1 MTASYGGLLGF
12 RDVGGL
18 RTRDGGRVRTGVLF
32 RSGTP
37 QFLDE
42 QSARALIADTGIRA
56 TIDLRLPH
64 EVAVEGRGP
73 LDELGVRHF
82 PHPFSI
88 GDRVAEDSAV
98 APMDGDDPLVTRY
111 LKYLAE
117 DAAGVVSPTIRLLEP
132 AVLPVLVHCI
142 VGKDRT
148 GVAVALLLDAI
159 GVLREDIAA
168 DYAAA
173 PDDVAASMR
182 RLRQMAS
189 YGSAADLYP
198 PEAWTAPADAIK
210 RFLGD
215 VDQQY
220 GGTLNL
226 LQGNGIGPD
235 EIRRLTELLI
245 TYDDATK
252 KEYRMRVTE
261 TCVIRTT
268 PDAVWKVGGDTA
280 NVADWIPALEKSH
293 QHGDLRY
300 ATFAN
305 GGGEATERI
314 VHHDDPQRSY
324 TYEYV
329 SGPLPLSFYSSTFTV
344 NDHPEGAEVVWSAEF
359 ASTSPE
365 SEPELA
371 EAITDIYR
379 SALVELAN
387 RTQ

>member
-1 MTASYGGLLGF
+1 MTAIYAGLLGF

-18 RTRDGGRVRTGVLF
+18 RTRDGGHVRSGVLF

-73 LDELGVRHF
+73 LDELRVRHF
-82 PHPFSI
+82 RHPFSI

-117 DAAGVVSPTIRLLEP
+117 DAAGVVSLTTRLLEP
-132 AVLPVLVHCI
+132 AVLPVLVHCT

-173 PDDVAASMR
+173 PDDVAVSMR

-189 YGSAADLYP
+189 YGPAADLYP
-198 PEAWTAPADAIK
+198 PEAWTAPADAME
-210 RFLGD
+210 RFLGN
-215 VDQQY
+215 VDRRY
-220 GGTLNL
+220 GGTRNL
-226 LQGNGIGPD
+226 LQDNGIGPE
-235 EIRRLTELLI
+235 EIRRLTELLL
-245 TYDDATK
+245 THDDATK
-252 KEYRMRVTE
+252 K
-261 TCVIRTT
+261 
-268 PDAVWKVGGDTA
+268 
-280 NVADWIPALEKSH
+280 
-293 QHGDLRY
+293 
-300 ATFAN
+300 
-305 GGGEATERI
+305 
-314 VHHDDPQRSY
+314 
-324 TYEYV
+324 V
-329 SGPLPLSFYSSTFTV
+329 SAAC
-344 NDHPEGAEVVWSAEF
+344 E
-359 ASTSPE
+359 
-365 SEPELA
+365 
-371 EAITDIYR
+371 
-379 SALVELAN
+379 
-387 RTQ
+387 